1 VPDAKDLIKGLFRVT
16 LNRDGQA
23 PALEAAALEGSVET
37 MPARRSRRER
47 PLARPRAIVEES
59 LAQKV
64 LHAWLQN
71 RHQTLYPLA
80 LNFRSLRPEE
90 VGLVVHAMAAAITAD
105 GRVDREEQA
114 RAAGSLDRFGI
125 GEPER
130 RLLVEAVREPRPLG
144 PLLDAIQAANLGSYA
159 YAASLL
165 ALNQRNIVN
174 RLYLDYLAA
183 RLGIPGDVVA
193 SLNRRYRM

>member
-1 VPDAKDLIKGLFRVT
+1 MFA
-16 LNRDGQA
+16 
-23 PALEAAALEGSVET
+23 
-37 MPARRSRRER
+37 
-47 PLARPRAIVEES
+47 
-59 LAQKV
+59 
-64 LHAWLQN
+64 
-71 RHQTLYPLA
+71 
-80 LNFRSLRPEE
+80 
-90 VGLVVHAMAAAITAD
+90 
-105 GRVDREEQA
+105 
-114 RAAGSLDRFGI
+114 
-125 GEPER
+125 
-130 RLLVEAVREPRPLG
+130 PLG

>member
-1 VPDAKDLIKGLFRVT
+1 
-16 LNRDGQA
+16 
-23 PALEAAALEGSVET
+23 

-47 PLARPRAIVEES
+47 PLAGPQAIAEES

-90 VGLVVHAMAAAITAD
+90 AGLVVHAMAAAITVD

-114 RAAGSLDRFGI
+114 RAAGSLERFGI
-125 GEPER
+125 GEAER
-130 RLLVEAVREPRPLG
+130 RLLGGAVRGPGPLG
-144 PLLDAIQAANLGSYA
+144 P
-159 YAASLL
+159 
-165 ALNQRNIVN
+165 
-174 RLYLDYLAA
+174 RL
-183 RLGIPGDVVA
+183 
-193 SLNRRYRM
+193 